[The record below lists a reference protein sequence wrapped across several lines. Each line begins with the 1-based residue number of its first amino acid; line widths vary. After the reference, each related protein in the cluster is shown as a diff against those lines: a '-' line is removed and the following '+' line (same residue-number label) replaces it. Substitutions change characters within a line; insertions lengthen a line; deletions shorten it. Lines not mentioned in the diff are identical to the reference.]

1 MNIKHLASS
10 LIAILAL
17 TLGGAVSAD
26 DSLPEVTHDGLH
38 LVKHTKVRAVWMK
51 PGANL
56 DEYSEVA
63 LLACYVAFNK
73 NWQRNYNE
81 EAIDL
86 SDMVTDQDMKRVR
99 EELSKEFNKIFTEVL
114 TKAGHKMVTEG
125 GSGVLIVRPAIINL
139 EITAPDTN
147 APDMEQSFAANAGQM
162 TLYMELYDGKT
173 GAIIARV
180 IDPEALG
187 DDFWQVRNSV
197 TNQADADRVLRRWAT
212 LLSDHLATIKAAGAA
227 AAANQ

>member
-1 MNIKHLASS
+1 MYLKQLFTSLA
-10 LIAILAL
+10 AALAL
-17 TLGGAVSAD
+17 ALSSATYAD
-26 DSLPEVTHDGLH
+26 KSLPEVTHDGLH
-38 LVKHTKVRAVWMK
+38 LVKHTKLRAVWMK

-73 NWQRNYNE
+73 HWQSNYNE

-86 SDMVTDQDMKRVR
+86 NDMITDSDMKKIR
-99 EELSKEFNKIFTEVL
+99 EELAAEFNKVFTQVL
-114 TKAGHKMVTEG
+114 TEGGHKMVSKG

-139 EITAPDTN
+139 EVTAPDN
-147 APDMEQSFAANAGQM
+147 MAPQMEMNFSANAGQM

-173 GAIIARV
+173 GDIIARV
-180 IDPEALG
+180 VDPEADG

-197 TNQADADRVLRRWAT
+197 TNAADADRVLRRWAT
-212 LLSDHLATIKAAGAA
+212 LLNDHLATVAGTAKK
-227 AAANQ
+227 

>member
-1 MNIKHLASS
+1 MYLKQLFTSLA
-10 LIAILAL
+10 AALAL
-17 TLGGAVSAD
+17 VLSSATYAD
-26 DSLPEVTHDGLH
+26 KSLPEVTHDGLH
-38 LVKHTKVRAVWMK
+38 LVKHTKLRAVWMK

-73 NWQRNYNE
+73 HWQSNYNE

-86 SDMVTDQDMKRVR
+86 NDMITDSDMKKIR
-99 EELSKEFNKIFTEVL
+99 EELAAEFNKVFTQVL
-114 TKAGHKMVTEG
+114 TEGGHKMVSKG

-139 EITAPDTN
+139 EVTAPDN
-147 APDMEQSFAANAGQM
+147 MAPQMEMNFSANAGQM

-173 GAIIARV
+173 GDIIARV
-180 IDPEALG
+180 VDPEADG

-197 TNQADADRVLRRWAT
+197 TNAADADRVLRRWAT
-212 LLSDHLATIKAAGAA
+212 LLNDHLATVAGTAKK
-227 AAANQ
+227 